1 LCGTGNRTFDCVPA
15 YQAKSR
21 QLREGDVMH
30 HDFLEFLE
38 KAMVSVDIGEAFD
51 IVCLDFA
58 KAFD

>member
-1 LCGTGNRTFDCVPA
+1 
-15 YQAKSR
+15 
-21 QLREGDVMH
+21 MH

-58 KAFD
+58 KAFGKLPHRKLLEAHRITGNVLK